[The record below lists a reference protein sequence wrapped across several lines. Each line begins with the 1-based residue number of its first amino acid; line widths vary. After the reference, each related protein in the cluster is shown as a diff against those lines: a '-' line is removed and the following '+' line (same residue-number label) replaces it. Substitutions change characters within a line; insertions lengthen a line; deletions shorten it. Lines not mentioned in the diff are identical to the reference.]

1 MRGASA
7 VILRERSLCHSER
20 PVPSVVEGSEE
31 SKHLTYSIAELS
43 RRFGID
49 ESVFRKAE
57 KELDLLD

>member
-20 PVPSVVEGSEE
+20 SEE